1 MRDPLK
7 EDTPDS
13 RRVVGCRPS
22 RKSVPVEMNPPTA
35 QPSPAVGLEMEI
47 ARRNTSPRKG
57 LLTKTVCQIFLWYSQ

>member
-1 MRDPLK
+1 M
-7 EDTPDS
+7 
-13 RRVVGCRPS
+13 GCRPS

-47 ARRNTSPRKG
+47 ARRNTGPRKG